1 MPEDLRVTDACPT
14 FKKCDWKTPTSTD
27 WNKYDPVP
35 GVKAGNS
42 DYLLRPEAIESVF
55 VLYRITG
62 NEEYREDAWRMFNAI
77 MNSTST
83 EYGNSAVTHVDF
95 PNEMQKRNSME
106 SFWLAETLKYF
117 YLIFSPPDFISLDEY
132 VFNTEAHP
140 FRLTR
145 PAWVLYSRFDRKR
158 YGVRRR
164 ILLLSKLLPAVTAE
178 RRCHGNDRRTSGP
191 ELRLAISRVI
201 RNEHSQ
207 QVHNVR
213 RNWFCQDLRVWFDL
227 RIPSLFFI
235 AQLDWRLIVRVASTM
250 ISSLWRFIA
259 YVQNEYDWLCSAV
272 QTNLYRV
279 SDLVLALTFWS
290 DAHDQLQS
298 WGLGDVGG
306 V

>member
-1 MPEDLRVTDACPT
+1 MYLHEVNQTDIRTGGRLIENATYVDIGRKLTDGCIWAYNSFPSGIMPEDLRVTDACPT

-145 PAWVLYSRFDRKR
+145 PA
-158 YGVRRR
+158 
-164 ILLLSKLLPAVTAE
+164 
-178 RRCHGNDRRTSGP
+178 
-191 ELRLAISRVI
+191 
-201 RNEHSQ
+201 
-207 QVHNVR
+207 
-213 RNWFCQDLRVWFDL
+213 
-227 RIPSLFFI
+227 
-235 AQLDWRLIVRVASTM
+235 
-250 ISSLWRFIA
+250 
-259 YVQNEYDWLCSAV
+259 
-272 QTNLYRV
+272 
-279 SDLVLALTFWS
+279 
-290 DAHDQLQS
+290 
-298 WGLGDVGG
+298 
-306 V
+306 